1 MYYYE
6 FQSPLGAIT
15 LISQGQHLIRTE
27 YGRLEDKRQK
37 ITQWLEKYDL
47 SADLEMSEQPF
58 KQVIK
63 QLDDYFQQK
72 RTTFTIPYRFYGT
85 SFQQKVWE
93 ALATKVPYGS
103 TCSYQDIARYTG
115 SPKAVRAVGGA
126 NNKNPI
132 SIIVPCHRV
141 IGKNGKLI
149 GYGGGLDKK
158 EYLLALEKNN
168 L

>member
-1 MYYYE
+1 MN
-6 FQSPLGAIT
+6 FNPPLGAIT

-103 TCSYQDIARYTG
+103 TCSYQDIARYTARLKQYGLWEEQITKIRFRLLYLAIG
-115 SPKAVRAVGGA
+115 S
-126 NNKNPI
+126 
-132 SIIVPCHRV
+132 
-141 IGKNGKLI
+141 
-149 GYGGGLDKK
+149 
-158 EYLLALEKNN
+158 LERMEN
-168 L
+168 